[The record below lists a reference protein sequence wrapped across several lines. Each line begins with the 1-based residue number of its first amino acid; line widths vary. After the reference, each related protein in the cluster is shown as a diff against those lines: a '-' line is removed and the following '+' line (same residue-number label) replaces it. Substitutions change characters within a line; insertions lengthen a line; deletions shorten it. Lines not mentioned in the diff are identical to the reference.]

1 MASSAGSAMVAR
13 IQMVGEKVRQA
24 YTKPSLLG
32 NRYESYRFFILHNI
46 KKMFEIMS
54 FIVTAT

>member
-1 MASSAGSAMVAR
+1 MVAR